1 MRIAL
6 IALHVPTVTNCRGAS
21 ALPFHLMK
29 FRPQQV
35 QMEVWSYNS
44 NGCNTEQISSSEHE
58 LNIKIHLIPSDKK
71 MKWMKSSMM
80 RLVLPRP
87 FQSYMALPGSVVE
100 EVREYLGQMD
110 VVDESVEGREAKAV
124 WIYGEELAHHAKKFD
139 DYRCVVTTPD
149 CEAMYYYRM
158 MSEIG
163 VPTNR
168 SSLIRYGLMYHRY
181 AMMASEFP
189 SNENI
194 TYHLV
199 GKADAQFLEKL
210 NPGIDARFI
219 RHPHYDVADSDSDVD
234 FDFNADSNFN
244 FNVDSDSNFDSDI
257 DAGRKIKLL
266 IAGRYDIYM
275 SKAVD
280 EAVTGMVAVADNI
293 RDKMHIT
300 FLGKDWDKSAEML
313 IGAGFSVE
321 KKGYVD
327 DYVAEISSHDI
338 QLTPISVGTGT
349 KGKVLDAFANGLM
362 VIGTER
368 ALENIAVESGVSCVE
383 YESGEEL
390 GEWLC
395 RLVEHPEMIKTMA
408 LAGRDAV
415 IREHG
420 RNKIALEFFDLFV
433 S

>member
-6 IALHVPTVTNCRGAS
+6 ITLYTPSATNFRGAS
-21 ALPFHLMK
+21 ALPYHIMK
-29 FRPQQV
+29 FRPKSV
-35 QMEVWSYNS
+35 EMEVWSYNN
-44 NGCNTEQISSSEHE
+44 NGRSFEQISSTERD
-58 LNIKIHLIPSDKK
+58 LKVKIHLIPSDKR
-71 MKWMKSSMM
+71 MRWMKSPVM

-87 FQSYMALPGSVVE
+87 FLSYMALPNSVVE
-100 EVREYLGQMD
+100 DVRAYLDQNDKADDHCKG
-110 VVDESVEGREAKAV
+110 EGSGGV
-124 WIYGEELAHHAKKFD
+124 WIYGEELAHHVKKFEGF
-139 DYRCVVTTPD
+139 RCVVTTPD

-158 MSEIG
+158 MSEDG
-163 VPTNR
+163 VPTSR
-168 SSLIRYGLMYHRY
+168 KSMIRYGVMYHRY
-181 AMMASEFP
+181 AKMANEFP
-189 SNENI
+189 TNESI

-219 RHPHYDVADSDSDVD
+219 RHPHYDIAPLPPKGEL
-234 FDFNADSNFN
+234 SNDESCYKQCK
-244 FNVDSDSNFDSDI
+244 DSDSNQHNL
-257 DAGRKIKLL
+257 IKLL

-280 EAVTGMVAVADNI
+280 EAVTGIISVADRI
-293 RDKMHIT
+293 RDNIHVT
-300 FLGKDWDKSAEML
+300 FLGKYWDKSADML

-327 DYVAEISSHDI
+327 DYIAEISSHDI

-383 YESGEEL
+383 YERGEEL

>member
-6 IALHVPTVTNCRGAS
+6 ITLHTPTATNCRGAS

-29 FRPQQV
+29 FRPQDV
-35 QMEVWSYNS
+35 EMEVWSYNS

-71 MKWMKSSMM
+71 MRWMKSSMM
-80 RLVLPRP
+80 RLILPRP
-87 FQSYMALPGSVVE
+87 FQSYMALPVSVVE

-110 VVDESVEGREAKAV
+110 VVDESVEGRGAKAV

-181 AMMASEFP
+181 AIMASEFP
-189 SNENI
+189 TNENI

-219 RHPHYDVADSDSDVD
+219 RHPHYDVADSDV
-234 FDFNADSNFN
+234 DFNADS
-244 FNVDSDSNFDSDI
+244 DFDSDI
-257 DAGRKIKLL
+257 DDGRKIKLL

-280 EAVTGMVAVADNI
+280 EAVTGMIFVADKI
-293 RDKMHIT
+293 RDNIHVT
-300 FLGKDWDKSAEML
+300 FLGKDWDKSADML

-327 DYVAEISSHDI
+327 DYIAEISSHDI

-383 YESGEEL
+383 YEGGKEL

-408 LAGRDAV
+408 LGGRESV
-415 IREHG
+415 LCEHG
-420 RNKIALEFFDLFV
+420 RNKIALEFFELFV
-433 S
+433 